1 MKLAQTVR
9 DSIRAALEERGW
21 SQDKVAHR
29 MGLTVQA
36 VNYMLNGKRGISLER
51 LEQFASVLDVPSSV
65 LFGAEK
71 AEEHIVQFV
80 GPDEAI
86 PSHAAAYELA
96 PIPRLDSDRIAAGPP
111 RIIHT
116 EEVEDYVFVPRQ
128 VLKAQPELYI
138 CMVVVGD
145 SMEPTIPTG
154 AQVGVNRSV
163 RTPWVLNRNIVAL
176 STEEGA
182 ERGATIKR
190 LYWREPYILGI
201 PDNPVAESEEFD
213 VREFNPVVGR
223 VDWVWFEL

>member
-1 MKLAQTVR
+1 MTLTQTVR
-9 DSIRAALEERGW
+9 DTIRQAIEERGW
-21 SQDKVAHR
+21 SQEKVAQK

-51 LEQFASVLDVPSSV
+51 IEQFASVLGVPPSV
-65 LFGAEK
+65 LCGVEK
-71 AEEHIVQFV
+71 AEEHIVQFI
-80 GPDEAI
+80 GPDQEI
-86 PSHAAAYELA
+86 PPDADAYQLA
-96 PIPRLDSDRIAAGPP
+96 PIPRLASDKIAAGPP

-128 VLKAQPELYI
+128 VLKTQPELYI
-138 CMVVVGD
+138 CMTVDGD
-145 SMEPTIPTG
+145 SMEPTIPNG
-154 AQVGVNRSV
+154 AHVGINRSS
-163 RTPWVLNRNIVAL
+163 RNPWALNRKIVAL
-176 STEEGA
+176 STEEGT

-201 PDNPVAESEEFD
+201 PDNPEAEAEEFD